1 MHIGNKEVVVLQ
13 VGEKGIQFAQLKITA
28 TGPGGHGSVYHK
40 TNPIARVGEI
50 AHEFHTMATRLPLHA
65 NIANESLC
73 RKHDQCPSFL

>member
-13 VGEKGIQFAQLKITA
+13 IGEKGIAQLKITA

-50 AHEFHTMATRLPLHA
+50 AHKLHTTRLPLHA
-65 NIANESLC
+65 NIANKSLC
-73 RKHDQCPSFL
+73 RKHGQCPSFP